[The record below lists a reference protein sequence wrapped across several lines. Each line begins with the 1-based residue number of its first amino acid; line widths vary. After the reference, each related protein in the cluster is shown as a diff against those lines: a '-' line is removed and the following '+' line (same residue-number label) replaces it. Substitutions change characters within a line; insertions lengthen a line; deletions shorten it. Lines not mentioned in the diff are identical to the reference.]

1 MPSILDTTKQF
12 WNILNMYPD
21 IHSPELQER
30 IDTFVIHADVNAF
43 FQMQKGLF
51 DFATPYFLEDE
62 RISTLMCGL
71 DGRKIG
77 LSIEREYRSTLIFR
91 PEGFDMI
98 WGIKRGY
105 PVFIVV
111 SREAYRDGIL
121 RRVDPLKLVLT
132 RRLKIKKLATLAR
145 WALPYWHIFIDDTLY
160 EKFLGY
166 QDDVEEWIAHE
177 LTRLGY

>member
-12 WNILNMYPD
+12 WNILNMYPE
-21 IHSPELQER
+21 IRSPQLIER
-30 IDTFVIHADVNAF
+30 MDAFILHADVNAF
-43 FQMQKGLF
+43 FKMQKGLF

-62 RISTLMCGL
+62 RIRTIMRGL
-71 DGRKIG
+71 AGKRIG
-77 LSIEREYRSTLIFR
+77 LSIEREYESTLIFGAD
-91 PEGFDMI
+91 GFDMV
-98 WGIKRGY
+98 WGIRRGY
-105 PVFIVV
+105 PVLVVV

-121 RRVDPLKLVLT
+121 RLEDPLRLVLT
-132 RRLKIKKLATLAR
+132 RKLKIKKLATLAR

-166 QDDVEEWIAHE
+166 QGDVEDWIAEE

>member
-12 WNILNMYPD
+12 WNILNMYPE
-21 IHSPELQER
+21 IHSPQLQER
-30 IDTFVIHADVNAF
+30 IDTFVLHADVNAF

-51 DFATPYFLEDE
+51 DFATPYFLDDE
-62 RISTLMCGL
+62 RISVLMYGL
-71 DGRKIG
+71 DGKKIG
-77 LSIEREYRSTLIFR
+77 LSIGREYESTLIFH

-105 PVFIVV
+105 PVLHVV
-111 SREAYRDGIL
+111 SRQAYRDGIL
-121 RRVDPLKLVLT
+121 RRADPLKLVLT
-132 RRLKIKKLATLAR
+132 RKIKIRKLATLAR
-145 WALPYWHIFIDDTLY
+145 WALPFWHIFIDDSLY

-166 QDDVEEWIAHE
+166 QDEVEEWITAE